1 MRISGRDRLL
11 LESEDSIRALQCS
24 ARGFLVR
31 KAQVTQHARLRF
43 AERYV
48 PKTQAICRGA
58 IARRR
63 VSDLRKET
71 ADLTPWAIRL
81 QSAARRVLKRRQWL
95 ADLERIRAS
104 VKYVVKTQA
113 QIRGVLQRRRL
124 ARLKAALQSSRVLF
138 VKLQSSARA
147 KIARQNVNE
156 VSKTF
161 AKVEISTSI
170 VGVQAATRGFLT
182 RVAISKQLRKLD
194 LAEDSIVALQAQCQG
209 VLVRR
214 RIRTQLAKLDDVS
227 STVIRI
233 QAAAR
238 MYIARKRLLN
248 LIRGLRRATPMLIG
262 LQARAR
268 ATLARQEHKN
278 LSKALSEIKVVSSVG
293 GFQAFARAAIARN
306 RHREQQKKLEFVA
319 PNVTGLQ
326 AVARGYLVRSAYN
339 AWRGHLWYNQPTA
352 TTLQA
357 LLRGVLQRRRFHA
370 KMQYYHENLHKVIK
384 IQSLFRAKETREQ
397 YRQLTLGKNVT
408 VGTIKNFVH
417 LLDDSEADFQ
427 DEIKVE
433 RLRKRVVENI
443 RENQALE
450 KDVNDLDV
458 KIALVVQNVKSF
470 EELVKVRR
478 LYGADSAA
486 VHAARTSILA
496 AHGDPFAGTHTLDHE
511 AKRKLELYQQLF
523 YLLQTQGDY
532 LRQLFVELTD
542 DDSEKHRSLVER
554 VVLTLFGYGQDR
566 REDYLLL
573 KLFQVSAV
581 SARFFPL
588 IQLFKRSSIH
598 PQLSIRQEVTNAR
611 TVDDVVR
618 GHPMYINIAVQ
629 YLRPKQ
635 VTYVRDT
642 LQAIVR
648 ELVEATDLDL
658 ESDPSIVCIALFV
671 GDKLSFE
678 LQIHR
683 TRIDT
688 EEMRSGRAST
698 KPKDLPFYEALK
710 DPDTRAEYIRRR
722 RNFDWPISTTHRTMS
737 SRYAKA
743 TMVERSLYGSYH
755 AINEKDAVQYAVY
768 SSRDITFL
776 ACKSK

>member
-1 MRISGRDRLL
+1 MPNFGNVGRELAKEINEDPEVEIETEDERERYHPALFSCLIVVYILGRDRLL
-11 LESEDSIRALQCS
+11 LESEDSIRAMQCL

-31 KAQVTQHARLRF
+31 KTQATQYARLRF

-48 PKTQAICRGA
+48 PKIQAICRGA
-58 IARRR
+58 IARCHVSGIRR
-63 VSDLRKET
+63 DIV
-71 ADLTPWAIRL
+71 DLTPWAVRL
-81 QSAARRVLKRRQWL
+81 QTASRMVLKRRQWL
-95 ADLERIRAS
+95 AYLERIRAS
-104 VKYVVKTQA
+104 VKFVVKTQA
-113 QIRGVLQRRRL
+113 QIRGVLQRRRF

-138 VKLQSSARA
+138 VKFQSSARA
-147 KIARQNVNE
+147 KVARQNVNE

-161 AKVEISTSI
+161 AKVEISTS
-170 VGVQAATRGFLT
+170 VVSVQATARGFLK
-182 RVAISKQLRKLD
+182 RAAVFEHLRKLD
-194 LAEDSIVALQAQCQG
+194 LAVDSIVALQAQCQG

-238 MYIARKRLLN
+238 TYIARKRLLN

-268 ATLARQEHKN
+268 ASLARQQHQN
-278 LSKALSEIKVVSSVG
+278 LNKALSEIKVVSSVG
-293 GFQAFARAAIARN
+293 GFQALARAALTRN

-319 PNVTGLQ
+319 PDVTGLQ
-326 AVARGYLVRSAYN
+326 AVARGYLVRRAYI
-339 AWRGHLWYNQPTA
+339 AWRDHLWHSQPVA
-352 TTLQA
+352 TGLQA
-357 LLRGVLQRRRFHA
+357 LLRGVLQRRKFHA
-370 KMQYYHENLHKVIK
+370 KLQYYRENLHKVIK

-433 RLRKRVVENI
+433 RLRKRVVESI

-450 KDVNDLDV
+450 NDVNDLDV

-470 EELVKVRR
+470 EELIKVRR
-478 LYGADSAA
+478 MYGADSAA
-486 VHAARTSILA
+486 VHAARASILA
-496 AHGDPFAGTHTLDHE
+496 AHGDPFAGPYTLDHV

-573 KLFQVSAV
+573 KLFQVS
-581 SARFFPL
+581 
-588 IQLFKRSSIH
+588 
-598 PQLSIRQEVTNAR
+598 VTS
-611 TVDDVVR
+611 
-618 GHPMYINIAVQ
+618 MES
-629 YLRPKQ
+629 LR
-635 VTYVRDT
+635 
-642 LQAIVR
+642 L
-648 ELVEATDLDL
+648 L
-658 ESDPSIVCIALFV
+658 ESLTRTSTVVHSPGGCQCPNSRRCHSWPSDVHQYRSTIPPTQTGHLCP
-671 GDKLSFE
+671 GNTPG
-678 LQIHR
+678 HR
-683 TRIDT
+683 TGT
-688 EEMRSGRAST
+688 
-698 KPKDLPFYEALK
+698 
-710 DPDTRAEYIRRR
+710 
-722 RNFDWPISTTHRTMS
+722 
-737 SRYAKA
+737 
-743 TMVERSLYGSYH
+743 
-755 AINEKDAVQYAVY
+755 
-768 SSRDITFL
+768 
-776 ACKSK
+776 C